1 MAAFEIRTPKLS
13 ESETSKKSADQV
25 SNINALN
32 ITASSSI
39 LSNLIDLKKLA
50 TEYRPELKSY
60 YFLNR
65 SGIRLMIREEHG
77 SAKPYM

>member
-13 ESETSKKSADQV
+13 ESETQKKSADQV
-25 SNINALN
+25 LNMNALN

-60 YFLNR
+60 YILNR
-65 SGIRLMIREEHG
+65 SGIRLMMRQESG
-77 SAKPYM
+77 SSNQFM